1 MTLDQIFS
9 RFSKIFRGIKNK
21 DIRGYNLSSW
31 SYFFYSF
38 LIVLF
43 FLIFIIIFN
52 LANQKNKKEIDNFNL
67 VVKSKEFK
75 NLGDYFISKINSPY
89 KEVKYLIQNNDSID
103 KILKKLGINSNDIK
117 IISYNLKQK
126 KLTNIYA
133 GRTLS
138 LILKKL
144 DDGSNTVVNLTYPVN
159 NTLNIEIRKRD
170 NKFIVKENILKLYK
184 KEVVIKKEIKSS
196 LYSAAIK
203 SGIEPNIIIEFAR
216 IFGFEVDFQRDI
228 RKGDWFE
235 ILYER
240 FEDDNN
246 IVRDTGKIIYASM
259 FVNGAEINLY
269 NFKDGS
275 GDIGFYD
282 IKGKSIVKSLMKTP
296 INGARLSSSYGMRKH
311 PILGYN
317 KMHRGTDFAAP
328 SGTPIMAS
336 GAGKI
341 TRARW
346 CGGGGNCVKIK
357 HNSTYETIY
366 AHMKSFARGIK
377 EGRRVKQGQ
386 IIGYVGSTGMSTG
399 PHLHYEVIVNGR
411 KVNSQKLKL
420 PSGKILKGK
429 AREKFEL
436 ARIKIDLKLSELR

>member
-9 RFSKIFRGIKNK
+9 RFSKIFKGIKDKN
-21 DIRGYNLSSW
+21 IRGYNLRSW
-31 SYFFYSF
+31 SYLFYSF
-38 LIVLF
+38 LIILF

-52 LANQKNKKEIDNFNL
+52 LTNQKNKEKIDNFNL
-67 VVKSKEFK
+67 IVKSEEFK

-89 KEVKYLIQNNDSID
+89 KEVKYLIQNNDSIE
-103 KILKKLGINSNDIK
+103 KILKKLDINSNDIK
-117 IISYNLKQK
+117 IISNNLKQK

-138 LILKKL
+138 LVLKKL
-144 DDGSNTVVNLTYPVN
+144 DDGSNTVVNLTYPVS
-159 NTLNIEIRKRD
+159 NTLNIEIRK
-170 NKFIVKENILKLYK
+170 NQNNFIVKENILKLYK
-184 KEVVIKKEIKSS
+184 KEIVIKNKIKSS
-196 LYSAAIK
+196 LYSAAIE
-203 SGIEPNIIIEFAR
+203 SGVEPNIIVEFAR
-216 IFGFEVDFQRDI
+216 IFGFEVDFQRDM

-235 ILYER
+235 ILYEK
-240 FEDDNN
+240 FEDDNG
-246 IVRDTGKIIYASM
+246 VVQDTGKIIYASM

-317 KMHRGTDFAAP
+317 KMHRGTDFAAL

-399 PHLHYEVIVNGR
+399 PHLHYEVIVNGK

-429 AREKFEL
+429 VREEFEL
-436 ARIKIDLKLSELR
+436 ARIKIDLKLSKLR

>member
-9 RFSKIFRGIKNK
+9 RFSKIFKGIKDK
-21 DIRGYNLSSW
+21 DIRSYNLRSW
-31 SYFFYSF
+31 SYLFYSF
-38 LIVLF
+38 LIILF

-52 LANQKNKKEIDNFNL
+52 LTNQKNKEKIDNFNL
-67 VVKSKEFK
+67 VVKSEEFK

-89 KEVKYLIQNNDSID
+89 KEVKYLIQNNDSIE
-103 KILKKLGINSNDIK
+103 KILKKLDINSNDIK
-117 IISYNLKQK
+117 IISNNLKQK

-138 LILKKL
+138 LVLKKL
-144 DDGSNTVVNLTYPVN
+144 DDGSNTVVNLTYPVS
-159 NTLNIEIRKRD
+159 NTLNIEIRK
-170 NKFIVKENILKLYK
+170 NQNNFIVKENILKLYK
-184 KEVVIKKEIKSS
+184 KEIVIKNKIKSS
-196 LYSAAIK
+196 LYSAAIE
-203 SGIEPNIIIEFAR
+203 SGVEPNIIVEFAR
-216 IFGFEVDFQRDI
+216 IFGFEVDFQRDM

-235 ILYER
+235 ILYEK
-240 FEDDNN
+240 FEDDNG
-246 IVRDTGKIIYASM
+246 VVQDTGKIIYASM

-399 PHLHYEVIVNGR
+399 PHLHYEVIVNGK
-411 KVNSQKLKL
+411 KVNSQRLKL

-429 AREKFEL
+429 VREEFEL
-436 ARIKIDLKLSELR
+436 ARIKIDLKLSKLR

>member
-1 MTLDQIFS
+1 MALNEIFN
-9 RFSKIFRGIKNK
+9 RFPKIFEKFKNK
-21 DIRGYNLSSW
+21 ASHYKVLDWKYL
-31 SYFFYSF
+31 FYGF

-43 FLIFIIIFN
+43 FSIFIIISY
-52 LANQKNKKEIDNFNL
+52 LVNQKNKIEEQNL
-67 VVKSKEFK
+67 SSLVQSEEFST
-75 NLGDYFISKINSPY
+75 LGNYLISKINNPY
-89 KEVKYLIQNNDSID
+89 QEVKYLIQNNDSIER
-103 KILKKLGINSNDIK
+103 ILKKLNINSNDIK
-117 IISYNLKQK
+117 IISNNLKQK

-133 GRTLS
+133 GRKLS
-138 LILKKL
+138 LVLKKL

-159 NTLNIEIRKRD
+159 NTLNIEIRKSQD
-170 NKFIVKENILKLYK
+170 NFIVKENVLKLYK
-184 KEVVIKKEIKSS
+184 KEVVIKNEIKSS
-196 LYSAAIK
+196 LYSAAIE
-203 SGIEPNIIIEFAR
+203 SGIEPNIIVEFAR

-240 FEDDNN
+240 FEDDND
-246 IVRDTGKIIYASM
+246 VVQDTGKIIYASM

-357 HNSTYETIY
+357 HNSTYQTIY

-386 IIGYVGSTGMSTG
+386 IIGYVGSTGLSTG
-399 PHLHYEVIVNGR
+399 PHLHYEVIVNGK

-420 PSGKILKGK
+420 PSGKILKEK
-429 AREKFEL
+429 AREEFEL
-436 ARIKIDLKLSELR
+436 ARIKIDLKLSKLR